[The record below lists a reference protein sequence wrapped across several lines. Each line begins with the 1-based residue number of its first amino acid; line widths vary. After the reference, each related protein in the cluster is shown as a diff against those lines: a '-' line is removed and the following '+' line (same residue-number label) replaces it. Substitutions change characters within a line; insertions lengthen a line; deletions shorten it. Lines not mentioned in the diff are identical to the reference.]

1 MELLE
6 VMNKEMGS
14 SRGNMMAVI
23 SKEFCSSSE
32 VVFVVRKR
40 PHVVTG
46 GGFVVTDCNSQNVV
60 FRVEGCGVL
69 GKKDELLLRD
79 GDGDPLLL
87 IRRKV
92 LSFMRMHNRTV
103 FSNYSNFML

>member
-1 MELLE
+1 MP
-6 VMNKEMGS
+6 
-14 SRGNMMAVI
+14 VI

-32 VVFVVRKR
+32 VVFVVRRR

-46 GGFVVTDCNSQNVV
+46 GGFVVTDCSSQNVV

-92 LSFMRMHNRTV
+92 LSFIMSIYMHNLILYLA
-103 FSNYSNFML
+103 SNNSDFIL